1 MRIVNVFIYLYA
13 AIGLVPYFESID
25 KQYPQNLYLILLNI
39 SVIVYYSIRDKA
51 FVNEIKKIISKLPIL
66 LLIGFFIW
74 SSITSIFAV
83 NYLES
88 LSTLPRLFNQL
99 VCLIILTFLF
109 SRVKD
114 FKLFLFGLISVF
126 LSLEVI
132 SVISIYIFD
141 IIYLGKPGF
150 RAIAYRGFSGN
161 INIMAYIMLPKIAF
175 VFYYLFNSKNLWVK
189 RYLWMLNTL
198 AIFCIVSI
206 FKTRSAIIVL
216 SISMLLTCI
225 ALYRFLT
232 IRKIYKNNISLLYK
246 YFKVIIIPVFI
257 VIATDNYISQ
267 RYDGINVQ
275 SRVSTLGNISTD
287 SSLQQRIRY
296 IKATLSSFI
305 QYPIFGVGIGNW
317 EIVSLKY
324 ENPEMT
330 NFVVPYHAHNDYLEI
345 LAETGLPG
353 FLIYFG
359 LIFLIGYLLLKKIL
373 SLNNITESTFLIF
386 LFIWLLIH
394 LFDSLF
400 NFPFDRIFQ
409 QVYFA
414 ILLAGIFATTKMPV
428 VNLSNQKTSL
438 VISTILLLF
447 PLSLYSTARLIKS
460 GVAQKIFI
468 TEFNRKK
475 FDRPS
480 LEEIENLEIDF
491 KNVSQTAMPMYSIK
505 GIYYFKQ
512 DRFEEAIEMFRKG
525 SNSNPYMYL
534 GTSYIG
540 QSYSMMNQLDSA
552 LYYTKKA
559 FEKAP
564 NNFLF
569 YGHYVLTL
577 EKLKDSLGVKDAF
590 NMVQDKYKDPL
601 HEEIYLG
608 VMNNILSENKS
619 FALENIDLQLKSGND
634 QLKKNYYAVKIG
646 AQEMYR
652 ADLLNQQAESSFQNE
667 NFEQAAELFLRASN
681 LNPYELPYKEN
692 AANAYMKIGND
703 SLSLNLLNELINED
717 GYRNTKAFYLRGLV
731 LYGLKDEQA
740 ACRDFKIV
748 DEAGLFADSDLYGIL
763 CNN

>member
-1 MRIVNVFIYLYA
+1 MRIENIFIFLYA
-13 AIGLVPYFESID
+13 AIGIVPYFESID

-39 SVIVYYSIRDKA
+39 SVIAYYSFRDKT
-51 FVNEIKKIISKLPIL
+51 FINEIKKIISKVPIL

-74 SSITSIFAV
+74 SSFTSIFAI

-99 VCLIILTFLF
+99 VCLIMLTFLF

-114 FKLFLFGLISVF
+114 FKLLLFWLVSVF

-132 SVISIYIFD
+132 SVISVYIFD
-141 IIYLGKPGF
+141 IIYLGKPGY

-161 INIMAYIMLPKIAF
+161 INIMAYVMLPQITL
-175 VFYYLFNSKNLWVK
+175 VFYYLFNSKNLWLK
-189 RYLWMLNTL
+189 RYLWILNTL
-198 AIFCIVSI
+198 AIFCIISI
-206 FKTRSAIIVL
+206 FKTRSAIVVL
-216 SISMLLTCI
+216 FISMLLTCI
-225 ALYRFLT
+225 ALYRFLV
-232 IRKIYKNNISLLYK
+232 IRKIYKNNVSLFFK
-246 YFKVIIIPVFI
+246 FFKVIIIPFLI
-257 VIATDNYISQ
+257 VIVTDNYISQ

-296 IKATLSSFI
+296 IKATLSSFT

-324 ENPEMT
+324 ENPDMT

-345 LAETGLPG
+345 LAETGVPG

-359 LIFLIGYLLLKKIL
+359 LIFLVGYLLLKKIL
-373 SLNNITESTFLIF
+373 TNNNIAESTFLIF

-414 ILLAGIFATTKMPV
+414 ILLAGIFSNTKMPV
-428 VNLSNQKTSL
+428 IKLSNNNSSL
-438 VISTILLLF
+438 IISALLLLL
-447 PLSLYSTARLIKS
+447 PLSLYSSARLFNS
-460 GVAQKIFI
+460 GLAQKIFI

-480 LEEIENLEIDF
+480 LEEIEKLEIDF

-512 DRFEEAIEMFRKG
+512 NRFEEAIEMFRKG
-525 SNSNPYMYL
+525 SNSNPYMHL

-559 FEKAP
+559 FEKVP

-577 EKLKDSLGVKDAF
+577 EKLKDSIGVKKAF
-590 NMVQDKYKDPL
+590 NIVNDKYKDPL

-608 VMNNILSENKS
+608 IMNNILSENKT

-652 ADLLNQQAESSFQNE
+652 ADLLNQQAESSFE
-667 NFEQAAELFLRASN
+667 DEDFEQAAELFLRASN
-681 LNPYELPYKEN
+681 INPLELPYKEN
-692 AANAYMKIGND
+692 TANAYMKIGKD
-703 SLSLNLLNELINED
+703 SLALKLLNELINEE
-717 GYRNTKAFYLRGLV
+717 GYRSSKAFYLRGLV
-731 LYGLKDEQA
+731 LYGLKDEQS
-740 ACRDFKIV
+740 ACRDLKIA
-748 DEAGLFADSDLYGIL
+748 DEAGLFAQTNLYSIL
-763 CNN
+763 CN